1 MERLLNIISFIILLT
16 GLYTVLNIS
25 IFELTDDI
33 SKLLSREKKDIKS
46 KIKNQSKK
54 QKEKGIRKIIE
65 ESKSILLIMGKGEK
79 INLVWLISIILFIAG
94 TVLSISLGNFFL
106 VPVLSI
112 GLGLMPF
119 WYVIY
124 NSNSYRKQINEELET
139 ALSTITTS
147 YIRSEDI
154 ILAVEENIEYLN
166 PPISQVF
173 IFFLSQTKL
182 ITSNTK
188 LAIKNL
194 KPKIQNEVFEEWCD
208 ALIACQDNKNLK
220 TTLVPRVGK
229 LSDTRIVSAELENM
243 LFEPMKEF
251 ITMVILL
258 VANIPLIRLLNK
270 DWYEILVNTP
280 VGHGI
285 IALCV
290 LIIFISLGAVIK
302 LTRPIE
308 YKS

>member
-1 MERLLNIISFIILLT
+1 MQRLLNIISFTILLT
-16 GLYTVLNIS
+16 GLYTILNIS

-33 SKLLSREKKDIKS
+33 SKFLSKEKKDIKS

-54 QKEKGIRKIIE
+54 QKEKGIRKTIRE
-65 ESKSILLIMGKGEK
+65 AKSILSIMGKGEK

-94 TVLSISLGNFFL
+94 TVVSISLGNFFL

-154 ILAVEENIEYLN
+154 ILAVQENIEYLN
-166 PPISQVF
+166 PPISEVF

-188 LAIKNL
+188 LAIENL
-194 KPKIQNEVFEEWCD
+194 KTKIQNEVFEEWCD

-220 TTLVPRVGK
+220 TTLVPIVGK

-258 VANIPLIRLLNK
+258 IANIPLIRLLNK

-280 VGHGI
+280 VGHVI
-285 IALCV
+285 LALCV
-290 LIIFISLGAVIK
+290 LVIFISLGAVIR

>member
-46 KIKNQSKK
+46 KIKKQTRKK
-54 QKEKGIRKIIE
+54 KEKGIRKIID

-154 ILAVEENIEYLN
+154 ILAVEENLEYLD
-166 PPISQVF
+166 PPISEVF

-220 TTLVPRVGK
+220 TTLVPIVGK
-229 LSDTRIVSAELENM
+229 LSDTRIVSAELNIYY
-243 LFEPMKEF
+243 LNIKEF
-251 ITMVILL
+251 ITMVIL
-258 VANIPLIRLLNK
+258 NNKHPLI
-270 DWYEILVNTP
+270 
-280 VGHGI
+280 
-285 IALCV
+285 
-290 LIIFISLGAVIK
+290 S
-302 LTRPIE
+302 
-308 YKS
+308 S

>member
-1 MERLLNIISFIILLT
+1 MERLLNIISFTILLT

-46 KIKNQSKK
+46 KIKNQTRKK
-54 QKEKGIRKIIE
+54 KEKGIRKIIE

-94 TVLSISLGNFFL
+94 TVLSISLGNFL

-154 ILAVEENIEYLN
+154 ILAVEENLEYLN
-166 PPISQVF
+166 PPISEVF
-173 IFFLSQTKL
+173 VFFLSQTKL

-220 TTLVPRVGK
+220 ATLVPIVGK

-258 VANIPLIRLLNK
+258 IANIPLIRLLNK

-290 LIIFISLGAVIK
+290 LIIFISLGAVIR

>member
-1 MERLLNIISFIILLT
+1 MESLLKIISFVILLT
-16 GLYTVLNIS
+16 GLFKIFDIS
-25 IFELTDDI
+25 IFDLTDDI
-33 SKLLSREKKDIKS
+33 AKFLSKEKTDIKS
-46 KIKNQSKK
+46 KIRKQAKKKK
-54 QKEKGIRKIIE
+54 QKGIRKTIDETI
-65 ESKSILLIMGKGEK
+65 SILNIIGKRDKMNLI
-79 INLVWLISIILFIAG
+79 WLISIVLFITG
-94 TVLSISLGNFFL
+94 MVLSISLGNLFL
-106 VPVLSI
+106 LPVLSI
-112 GLGLMPF
+112 GLALLPF

-124 NSNSYRKQINEELET
+124 SSNSYKKQINEELET

-147 YIRSEDI
+147 YIRSENI

-188 LAIKNL
+188 LAIENL
-194 KPKIQNEVFEEWCD
+194 KPKIDNEVFEEWCD
-208 ALIACQDNKNLK
+208 ALIGCQENKNLK
-220 TTLVPRVGK
+220 HTLVPIVMK

-243 LFEPMKEF
+243 LFEPMKEY

-258 VANIPLIRLLNK
+258 IANVPLLWLLNK

-280 VGHGI
+280 IGHGM
-285 IALCV
+285 IAICV
-290 LIIFISLGAVIK
+290 LVIFISLGAVIR

>member
-46 KIKNQSKK
+46 KIKNQTRKK
-54 QKEKGIRKIIE
+54 KEKGIRKIID
-65 ESKSILLIMGKGEK
+65 ESKSILSIMGKGEK

-94 TVLSISLGNFFL
+94 TVISISLGNFFL

-154 ILAVEENIEYLN
+154 ILAVQENIEYLN
-166 PPISQVF
+166 PPISEVF

-220 TTLVPRVGK
+220 TTLVPIVGK

-270 DWYEILVNTP
+270 DWYEILVNTS

-290 LIIFISLGAVIK
+290 LIIFISLGAVIR

>member
-46 KIKNQSKK
+46 KIKNQTRKK
-54 QKEKGIRKIIE
+54 KEKGIRKIIE

-94 TVLSISLGNFFL
+94 TVLSISLGNFL

-154 ILAVEENIEYLN
+154 ILAVEENLEYLN
-166 PPISQVF
+166 PPISEVF

-220 TTLVPRVGK
+220 ATLVPIVGK

-258 VANIPLIRLLNK
+258 IANIPLIRRLNK

-285 IALCV
+285 IAICV

>member
-124 NSNSYRKQINEELET
+124 NSNSYRKHIN
-139 ALSTITTS
+139 
-147 YIRSEDI
+147 
-154 ILAVEENIEYLN
+154 
-166 PPISQVF
+166 
-173 IFFLSQTKL
+173 
-182 ITSNTK
+182 
-188 LAIKNL
+188 
-194 KPKIQNEVFEEWCD
+194 
-208 ALIACQDNKNLK
+208 
-220 TTLVPRVGK
+220 
-229 LSDTRIVSAELENM
+229 
-243 LFEPMKEF
+243 
-251 ITMVILL
+251 
-258 VANIPLIRLLNK
+258 
-270 DWYEILVNTP
+270 
-280 VGHGI
+280 
-285 IALCV
+285 
-290 LIIFISLGAVIK
+290 
-302 LTRPIE
+302 
-308 YKS
+308 

>member
-1 MERLLNIISFIILLT
+1 MERLLKIISFVILLT
-16 GLYTVLNIS
+16 GLFKILDIS
-25 IFELTDDI
+25 IFDLTDDI
-33 SKLLSREKKDIKS
+33 AKFLSKEKTDIKS
-46 KIKNQSKK
+46 KIRKQAKKKK
-54 QKEKGIRKIIE
+54 QKGIRKTIDETI
-65 ESKSILLIMGKGEK
+65 SILNIIGKIDKMNLI
-79 INLVWLISIILFIAG
+79 WLISIVLFITG
-94 TVLSISLGNFFL
+94 IVLSISLGNLFL

-112 GLGLMPF
+112 GLALIPF

-124 NSNSYRKQINEELET
+124 SSNSYKKQINEELET

-188 LAIKNL
+188 FAIENL
-194 KPKIQNEVFEEWCD
+194 KPKIDNQVFEEWCD
-208 ALIACQDNKNLK
+208 ALIACQENKNLK
-220 TTLVPRVGK
+220 HTLVPIVMK

-243 LFEPMKEF
+243 LFEPMKEY

-258 VANIPLIRLLNK
+258 IANVPMLWLLNK

-280 VGHGI
+280 IGHGI
-285 IALCV
+285 IAICV
-290 LIIFISLGAVIK
+290 MVIFISLGAVIR